1 MNLYGRLSVSLVE
14 ERDYKSDNFAEIINN
29 VVCPPV
35 RVAADDIQVRA
46 IYLVSDQVNSYG
58 GRFPKDE
65 LQNLCEL
72 IIDSPVLVG
81 HDKSELPIARNFRAE
96 VQTEDDRNWVKVWFY
111 WLKNVEGS
119 EALRTNIDGGIYKEG
134 SIGFIFTH
142 PECSICGE
150 DIRNCSHTPLKN
162 YTCGGEE
169 QTCHYNYRGIEKV
182 LETSLV
188 FRGANPDTRITNK
201 LFWPDNKTE
210 QDNTELAINPVPI
223 YFDDFPKSNGSGEMF
238 AAPLFF
244 GLPVECVCRSG
255 SSIITTSQNK
265 LRFAS
270 RIGLIDDLNKLAE
283 YDIEISGQLFK
294 MRGKSKLPL
303 YLWKDISADTN
314 LSGRY
319 HLQINHIQGK
329 DGSVPDD
336 DVLARIKKLIHSLST
351 ISLRNYKHLDINS
364 KSDWTGYKSR
374 WGCDLVT
381 ICADKQNRTQIRN
394 SHYLLLKVREVLTT
408 RGGKCKYSLS
418 FEGDDSAND
427 FSTYETKISAMAGET
442 VLTRVLEVGND
453 LKLSGLI
460 VEDNLGNYYPADKL
474 ESVNSKDK
482 CECGY
487 VLHKVKEA
495 GLLHLK
501 QAGLDLLVLFP
512 QFKVASL
519 EDNRSL
525 IGYPLSGRLKNQQ
538 FDLTYRKTLPVESG
552 GLEMAKQIG
561 QEYTLNLSGKS
572 FNGRYKICPAHWAEK
587 ELLLFS
593 KMPE

>member
-14 ERDYKSDNFAEIINN
+14 ERDYKLDSFAEIINN
-29 VVCPPV
+29 VICPPV
-35 RVAADDIQVRA
+35 RVSADDIQVRA

-65 LQNLCEL
+65 LLNLCEL

-111 WLKNVEGS
+111 WLKNIEGS
-119 EALRTNIDGGIYKEG
+119 EALRANIDGGIYKEG
-134 SIGFIFTH
+134 SIGFIFSH

-150 DIRNCSHTPLKN
+150 DIRNCSHTPLTN
-162 YTCGGEE
+162 YTCGDEE

-188 FRGANPDTRITNK
+188 FRGANPDTRITNE
-201 LFWPDNKTE
+201 LFWPDKKTE
-210 QDNTELAINPVPI
+210 QDNAESTVNPVQI
-223 YFDDFPKSNGSGEMF
+223 YFDDFPQSNSSGEMF

-255 SSIITTSQNK
+255 NNIITTSENK

-270 RIGLIDDLNKLAE
+270 RVGLIDDLNKLAE

-294 MRGKSKLPL
+294 MRGKARLPL
-303 YLWKDISADTN
+303 YLWENIGTDTI

-319 HLQINHIQGK
+319 CLQIDHIRGK
-329 DGSVPDD
+329 DGKPPDD
-336 DVLARIKKLIHSLST
+336 DVLLQIKKLVGGLPT
-351 ISLRNYKHLDINS
+351 INLRNYRHIDKNS
-364 KSDWTGYKSR
+364 NSNWTGYKSR
-374 WGCDLVT
+374 WGCELVT
-381 ICADKQNRTQIRN
+381 ICDNKQEHVQIRN
-394 SHYLLLKVREVLTT
+394 SHYFLLKVRKVLTT
-408 RGGKCKYSLS
+408 RGEKYKYTLS
-418 FEGDDSAND
+418 FEGADSSNC
-427 FSTYETKISAMAGET
+427 FSTYETKIFAAIGET
-442 VLTRVLEVGND
+442 LLVRALRIGSD
-453 LKLSGLI
+453 QKLSGLL
-460 VEDNLGNYYPADKL
+460 VEDNLGNYHPADKQ
-474 ESVNSKDK
+474 ESINTKSE

-519 EDNRSL
+519 ENSRSL

-538 FDLTYRKTLPVESG
+538 FDLTYRKTLPVERG
-552 GLEMAKQIG
+552 CLEMARQSG
-561 QEYTLNLSGKS
+561 QEYTLNISGKS
-572 FNGRYKICPAHWAEK
+572 FNGRYKISPAHWAEK